1 MYSILRELKDWSY
14 IFLWE
19 GRKEKNVVHAKS
31 MNQILFQ
38 GCGPGKVAILAPFLI
53 GDPELKFLMTV
64 ISNNILRSSN
74 PWGQN
79 PSARLNWL

>member
-1 MYSILRELKDWSY
+1 
-14 IFLWE
+14 
-19 GRKEKNVVHAKS
+19 

-74 PWGQN
+74 P
-79 PSARLNWL
+79 